1 MRPLTERRHNQLD
14 MSGSRV
20 CSRSY
25 AGEASSARQTGSK
38 ANGTFLT
45 ECSFGVTHDRLVQV
59 ITDAQPF
66 EPYWEELSAID
77 LSNKKLESVTR
88 LKEFLPQLDVLNLF
102 VISFYQ
108 FRDDHLIWKGR
119 NSNQLSWLS
128 GVPDTVRTLSVA
140 SNWWV

>member
-1 MRPLTERRHNQLD
+1 MRPLTERRYTEA
-14 MSGSRV
+14 SGSRV
-20 CSRSY
+20 LSKSY
-25 AGEASSARQTGSK
+25 ADQSSSAKQTGNK
-38 ANGTFLT
+38 PNGTFLT

-59 ITDAQPF
+59 ITDVQPF

-102 VISFYQ
+102 VISFHR

-140 SNWWV
+140 FNWCVMI

>member
-1 MRPLTERRHNQLD
+1 MLQVLRGRGFFRKT
-14 MSGSRV
+14 
-20 CSRSY
+20 
-25 AGEASSARQTGSK
+25 
-38 ANGTFLT
+38 
-45 ECSFGVTHDRLVQV
+45 DREQGKWN
-59 ITDAQPF
+59 IFD
-66 EPYWEELSAID
+66 
-77 LSNKKLESVTR
+77 LESVTR

>member
-1 MRPLTERRHNQLD
+1 MRPLTERRHNHLD

-20 CSRSY
+20 CSGSY
-25 AGEASSARQTGSK
+25 AGEPSSARLTGSK
-38 ANGTFLT
+38 TNGTFLT

-59 ITDAQPF
+59 ITDVQPF

-108 FRDDHLIWKGR
+108 FRVDHLIWKG
-119 NSNQLSWLS
+119 
-128 GVPDTVRTLSVA
+128 
-140 SNWWV
+140 